1 MKTERYEIR
10 WAAALA
16 VLALTIFGLV
26 GFGTPRTIAART
38 IVHASSPIGLVA
50 GQRAS
55 LQWTNLS
62 NRQVGYEMFFLD
74 ADGSVRKVSRGLLL
88 PARSIALELGY
99 SELGSRELRAHTRA
113 VLRIIGATANAL
125 PALEVFD
132 EATSKTSYG
141 LLLPAVE
148 FDPQPDPP
156 GQH

>member
-1 MKTERYEIR
+1 
-10 WAAALA
+10 
-16 VLALTIFGLV
+16 VLALSALLITAVISVDL
-26 GFGTPRTIAART
+26 TPTSAART
-38 IVHASSPIGLVA
+38 TVHASSPIGLVA

-113 VLRIIGATANAL
+113 VLRIIGATTNAL

-148 FDPQPDPP
+148 FDPQPEPP
-156 GQH
+156 GQ